1 MKTIRYHNP
10 GEEWLHGIQDFDT
23 MGSCLGTPKISKEA
37 LNVDLNKDGV
47 IQKTEMA
54 KFIAR
59 NEKLY
64 MMLAVNLQLPV
75 EKCQEIATNVAF
87 QMSKRSDPN
96 SSLRDLSEAT
106 KQREPTLEEFDA
118 FLTFLEQPTGQ
129 QEFFHRTVFATFDVD
144 GSGYVEPH
152 ELDNFLNIFYAA
164 GSIFAGDA
172 RLPKQSKLKKEV
184 MRQLDTNRDGKL
196 EFNELRTL
204 ISGGARAGLSFDET
218 DDDELDSDEEKLKKK
233 VSSSREPS
241 RPKSN
246 RSTKS
251 SSSSKHKHRSKSPCK
266 EMARSKSSSNGETRS
281 SSSGKEKSPRS
292 SSRKT
297 DETSSSGGT
306 GGGSGS
312 RSRSATSTSKPKS
325 ASEGLGD
332 SRSRRHTERT
342 TGKRS
347 G

>member
-96 SSLRDLSEAT
+96 TSLRDLSEAT
-106 KQREPTLEEFDA
+106 KQREPTLEEFDV

-129 QEFFHRTVFATFDVD
+129 QEFFHRTVFATFDLD

-152 ELDNFLNIFYAA
+152 ELDNFLNIFYAS

-218 DDDELDSDEEKLKKK
+218 DDELDSDEEKLKKK
-233 VSSSREPS
+233 VSSSRETS

-281 SSSGKEKSPRS
+281 NSSGKEKSPRS

-332 SRSRRHTERT
+332 SRSRRHTERK

>member
-96 SSLRDLSEAT
+96 TSLRDLSEAT

-129 QEFFHRTVFATFDVD
+129 QEFFHRTVFATFDLD

-218 DDDELDSDEEKLKKK
+218 DDELDSDEEKLKKK
-233 VSSSREPS
+233 VSSTREPS
-241 RPKSN
+241 RPKSS
-246 RSTKS
+246 RSTKR
-251 SSSSKHKHRSKSPCK
+251 SSSKHKHRSKSPCK

-281 SSSGKEKSPRS
+281 NSSGKEKSPRS

-325 ASEGLGD
+325 ASEGLAD
-332 SRSRRHTERT
+332 SRSRTHTERK